1 MKPFRSK
8 AKEILNRVVNQRLFL
23 IETGKSKNFV
33 SWQQCM
39 QVTSD
44 IERLKSDKQFATYI
58 TDKQDLLLDMV
69 AGNNTTNK
77 IPVQQLI
84 EQAKTLSVKAET
96 QKPVQTKMK
105 FPVNLKPLL

>member
-8 AKEILNRVVNQRLFL
+8 AKEILNRVVNQRVFL

-39 QVTSD
+39 QVMSD
-44 IERLKSDKQFATYI
+44 IERLQSDQQFAVYI
-58 TDKQDLLLDMV
+58 TDKQDLLLNMV
-69 AGNNTTNK
+69 VGNNTTNK
-77 IPVQQLI
+77 IPVQRLI
-84 EQAKTLSVKAET
+84 EQAKPLAVKAET
-96 QKPVQTKMK
+96 RKPVQTKIK